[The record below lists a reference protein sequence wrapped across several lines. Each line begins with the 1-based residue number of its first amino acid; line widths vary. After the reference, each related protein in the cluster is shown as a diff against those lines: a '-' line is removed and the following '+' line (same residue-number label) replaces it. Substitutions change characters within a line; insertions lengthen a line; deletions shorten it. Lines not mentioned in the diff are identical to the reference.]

1 MSIDP
6 ALREVAQ
13 AGKDRDPRWYRIHR
27 RLSIHVTVRLLRT
40 PVTLNQISALM
51 LSLGALGAALNAS
64 PLLAVNALGWLC
76 LYGAFLLDKVD
87 GEVARFRHQQSV
99 TGILLDRFH
108 HRLIEPLLF
117 LAVGW
122 RAFTVSGTPG
132 PLLAAL
138 ATMLAANIIEETQH
152 LPAYIAAKHARETQA
167 WPVPGRTPSARWRWA
182 AARMRALKTFRTF
195 ITVLPLVAGAEVV
208 EAVTR
213 WPVTTWLLVTSA
225 VALWAYAVFQACYY
239 AAGRLEADIAALAR
253 TLPPL
258 PAGDRTPVDAP
269 AADGEPQAPMPPVPP
284 AEAGADAES
293 STAEASIAWPLPRRR
308 RSVTLALEQADA
320 ERASSERP
328 GA

>member
-1 MSIDP
+1 VSIDP
-6 ALREVAQ
+6 ALRQVAQ

-27 RLSIHVTVRLLRT
+27 RLSIHVTARLVRTR
-40 PVTLNQISALM
+40 VTLNQISALM

-64 PLLAVNALGWLC
+64 PLLAVNALGWGC

-122 RAFTVSGTPG
+122 RAFAARGGPG

-167 WPVPGRTPSARWRWA
+167 WPLPGRTPSARWRWV
-182 AARMRALKTFRTF
+182 AARMRALKTFRMN
-195 ITVLPLVAGAEVV
+195 ITVLPLVAGAELV
-208 EAVTR
+208 EAFTR

-225 VALWAYAVFQACYY
+225 VALWAYAVFQACWY
-239 AAGRLEADIAALAR
+239 AAGQLEADIAALAR

-258 PAGDRTPVDAP
+258 PANDRAPGDVPDMAGEPTATLPP
-269 AADGEPQAPMPPVPP
+269 AAVAAAPEPAASEP
-284 AEAGADAES
+284 A
-293 STAEASIAWPLPRRR
+293 IAWPLPRRR

-320 ERASSERP
+320 KRASGEHP